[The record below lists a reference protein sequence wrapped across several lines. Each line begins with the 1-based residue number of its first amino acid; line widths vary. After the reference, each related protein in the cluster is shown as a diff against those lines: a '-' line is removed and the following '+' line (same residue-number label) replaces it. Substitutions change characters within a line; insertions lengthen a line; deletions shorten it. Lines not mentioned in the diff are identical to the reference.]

1 MRILLHLVRES
12 RAHSAKPRKE
22 VELKMEKK
30 IEQADVVIIGGGAAG
45 LTAAIYC
52 GRARLNTVLIE
63 KALVGGLATYT
74 NEIEN
79 YPGFPEGATGL
90 GLMELFH
97 KQAKKFGVKFKLT
110 DVRNVQ
116 LDGDVKT
123 VETFRTDY
131 KCKAVIIASGGKPR
145 LTGAPGE
152 AEFLYD
158 KGISFCATCDA
169 AANTDKTVMVIGS
182 GDAAIEEGMFLTKFA
197 KKVIVSVM
205 HDEGKMDCNEIAK
218 GEALANPKMEFVWNT
233 LTHEFRGDA
242 EHLRSVALKNVK
254 TNEILDIP
262 VDTCFMFIGYL
273 PNTEIFKGMVDMNR
287 GGYLQTNEKMETNIP
302 GVFAAGDVR
311 DKFLKQVATAVGDG
325 AIAGYAA
332 EKYIAESE
340 VFENQI
346 MDATKPGIVYIWN
359 AVDPACRALLPTVEA
374 FEEKYAGQ
382 IKVTK
387 VDIYKSEGIA
397 NRLGVSSFPCVVH
410 IKDGKIAG
418 VLSENITAES
428 IEALAAL

>member
-1 MRILLHLVRES
+1 L
-12 RAHSAKPRKE
+12 
-22 VELKMEKK
+22 EKK
-30 IEQADVVIIGGGAAG
+30 TEQYDVVIIGGGAAG
-45 LTAAIYC
+45 LTSAIYC
-52 GRARLNTVLIE
+52 GRARLKTLVIE

-79 YPGFPEGATGL
+79 YPGFPEGSTGL

-110 DVRNVQ
+110 DVRAVQ
-116 LDGDVKT
+116 LEGDTKV
-123 VETFRTDY
+123 VETFRTSY
-131 KCKAVIIASGGKPR
+131 ECRSVIIASGGKPR

-152 AEFLYD
+152 ENFLYD

-169 AANTDKTVMVIGS
+169 AANTGKTVMVIGS

-197 KKVIVSVM
+197 SKVIVSVM
-205 HDEGKMDCNEIAK
+205 HEEGRMDCNEIARE
-218 GEALANPKMEFVWNT
+218 EAMDNPKMEFIWNT
-233 LTHEFRGDA
+233 LPAEFRGDE
-242 EHLRSVALKNVK
+242 EHLRSVALKNLK

-262 VDTCFMFIGYL
+262 VDTCFLFIGYV
-273 PNTEIFKGMVDMNR
+273 PNTEIFKGIINMTR
-287 GGYLQTNEKMETNIP
+287 AGYVLTNEKMETNIP

-332 EKYIAESE
+332 EKYLAESE

-346 MDATKPGIVYIWN
+346 MDASVPGIVYIWN
-359 AVDPACRALLPTVEA
+359 AVDTASRDLLPVIED
-374 FEEKYAGQ
+374 FEKEHGSN

-387 VDIYKSEGIA
+387 VDIYKSTGIA
-397 NRLGVSSFPCVVH
+397 SRLGISAVPSVAF
-410 IKDGKIAG
+410 IQNGKLAG
-418 VLSENITAES
+418 VLTGQITRQ
-428 IEALAAL
+428 ALEDGLIHM

>member
-1 MRILLHLVRES
+1 
-12 RAHSAKPRKE
+12 
-22 VELKMEKK
+22 MEKK
-30 IEQADVVIIGGGAAG
+30 TEQYDVVIIGGGAAG
-45 LTAAIYC
+45 LTSAIYC
-52 GRARLNTVLIE
+52 GRARLKTLVIE

-79 YPGFPEGATGL
+79 YPGFPEGSTGL

-110 DVRNVQ
+110 DVRTVQ
-116 LDGDVKT
+116 LEGDTKV
-123 VETFRTDY
+123 VETFRTNY
-131 KCKAVIIASGGKPR
+131 ECRSVIIASGGKPR

-152 AEFLYD
+152 ENFLYD

-169 AANTDKTVMVIGS
+169 AANTGKTVMVIGS

-197 KKVIVSVM
+197 SKVIVSVM
-205 HDEGKMDCNEIAK
+205 HEEGRMDCNEIARE
-218 GEALANPKMEFVWNT
+218 EAMANPKMEFIWNT
-233 LTHEFRGDA
+233 LPAEFRGDE
-242 EHLRSVALKNVK
+242 EHLRSVALKNLK

-262 VDTCFMFIGYL
+262 VDTCFLFIGYV
-273 PNTEIFKGMVDMNR
+273 PNTEIFKGIINMTR
-287 GGYLQTNEKMETNIP
+287 AGYVLTNEKMETNIP

-332 EKYIAESE
+332 EKYLAESE

-346 MDATKPGIVYIWN
+346 MDASVPGVVYIWN
-359 AVDPACRALLPTVEA
+359 AVDTASRDLLPVIED
-374 FEEKYAGQ
+374 FEKEHGSN

-387 VDIYKSEGIA
+387 VDIYKSTGIA
-397 NRLGVSSFPCVVH
+397 SRLGISAVPSVAF
-410 IKDGKIAG
+410 IQNGKLAG
-418 VLSENITAES
+418 VLTGQITRQ
-428 IEALAAL
+428 ALEDGLIHM